1 MPNDMKLHLLLAT
14 AYQQYLEHLQER
26 QCSSAHLE
34 TIGWRLGRYVKQYP
48 NKSLATVTALDL
60 AVHFRELKEKGLAEA
75 TLAGHTRVHKAFWGW
90 CKANGLIK
98 KNPSKKLKNY
108 SFKPKHRHAASPE
121 AVKRV
126 IAVLPQFARHRGLN
140 QRDVRDAL
148 VMSLSL
154 DCGGRLGEMWSL
166 IRRDVQLALSQPQKT
181 SSGLNVYHVTGWGK
195 TGESELRFF
204 EHTADLF
211 RLWFEISPQVPA
223 TAPVFINIKTGERL
237 RVSSLGRTFERVCR
251 YAKVP
256 PFRSHAVRKRNISDM
271 IRLSGSPNVGQR
283 YANHADVA
291 TTMAH
296 YDVVMAGEVDS
307 FAATLANN
315 RRNGHDEGKSE
326 ELVQMARLFGLKK

>member
-1 MPNDMKLHLLLAT
+1 MPDDMKLLLTT
-14 AYQQYLEHLQER
+14 AYEQYLQHLEER
-26 QCSSAHLE
+26 QCSTAHLE
-34 TIGWRLGRYVKQYP
+34 TIGWRLGRYVKQHTDKY
-48 NKSLATVTALDL
+48 LATITAADL

-90 CKANGLIK
+90 CKANRFIK
-98 KNPSKKLKNY
+98 KNPAKKLKNY
-108 SFKPKHRHAASPE
+108 SFRPKHRHAASPE
-121 AVKRV
+121 SVKRV
-126 IAVLPQFARHRGLN
+126 IAALPNFARQRGLN

-148 VMSLSL
+148 LVSLSL

-166 IRRDVQLALSQPQKT
+166 LRRDVQLALTQPQKT
-181 SSGLNVYHVTGWGK
+181 SNGLNVYHVTGWGK

-211 RLWFEISPQVPA
+211 RLWFEVSPRVPA
-223 TAPVFINIKTGERL
+223 TAAVFINIKTGERL
-237 RVSSLGRTFERVCR
+237 KVASLGRAFERICR

-256 PFRSHAVRKRNISDM
+256 TFRSHAVRKRNISDM

-315 RRNGHDEGKSE
+315 RRFVHDDED
-326 ELVQMARLFGLKK
+326 ELAQLARLFGVKK